1 VRIFS
6 CLVTTVLLYLLAGFS
21 TCLFISNST
30 CINCHFL
37 LFKWQEK
44 LCVYISLTKLH
55 THTVMP
61 TVWHAVPRHQE
72 ATTGRQWHSHPV
84 YVHSKCL
91 LLFCVLSCF

>member
-61 TVWHAVPRHQE
+61 TV
-72 ATTGRQWHSHPV
+72 
-84 YVHSKCL
+84 
-91 LLFCVLSCF
+91 